1 MTTDSRIAP
10 ESSPALGGARQ
21 RAPLAPGSRWRL
33 PIAYGAIA
41 STAVGVDLALILLS
55 ATCAEAIYHK
65 IPNELAGEY
74 SHTIAAATF
83 VAVLFVAS
91 MRVQKLYS
99 PTHLMAWD
107 DQARSVLGAWCGA
120 FLILASGVFSWGVS
134 RDLSRGDVLLFWAI
148 GLAALL
154 GHRAAWRIALPRA
167 LESGA
172 LRGRTIVSLTWEEAV
187 PPQFTDNLTRHGY
200 RAVAH
205 FHIPPDESQADEVI
219 DTVISICR
227 TSDVEEIMLFVNPE
241 RMSNVRWVA
250 QRLRVL
256 PLPVTLAPFGT
267 LARLFLRSR
276 HDIGDTVAIELQRA
290 ALSPA
295 EQAVK
300 RGVDIIV
307 SLVCLICFA
316 PILLAAA
323 IAVRLESP
331 GPALFRQTRHGFNGR
346 PFAIYKLRSMTVM
359 ENGDV
364 VRQAQKRDD
373 RITRIGRWLRRLS
386 IDELPQLINVLIGDM
401 SIVGPRPH
409 ASAHERYFTS
419 AIEKYAFRHHVK
431 SGITGWAQVC
441 GARGET
447 DTLDKVR
454 RRVELDLWYI
464 NNWSIWL
471 DFSIMIRTVF
481 VVFTGEN
488 AH

>member
-1 MTTDSRIAP
+1 
-10 ESSPALGGARQ
+10 
-21 RAPLAPGSRWRL
+21 
-33 PIAYGAIA
+33 
-41 STAVGVDLALILLS
+41 
-55 ATCAEAIYHK
+55 
-65 IPNELAGEY
+65 
-74 SHTIAAATF
+74 
-83 VAVLFVAS
+83 
-91 MRVQKLYS
+91 
-99 PTHLMAWD
+99 
-107 DQARSVLGAWCGA
+107 
-120 FLILASGVFSWGVS
+120 
-134 RDLSRGDVLLFWAI
+134 
-148 GLAALL
+148 
-154 GHRAAWRIALPRA
+154 
-167 LESGA
+167 
-172 LRGRTIVSLTWEEAV
+172 
-187 PPQFTDNLTRHGY
+187 
-200 RAVAH
+200 VAH
-205 FHIPPDESQADEVI
+205 FHVPPDESHADEVI
-219 DTVISICR
+219 DNIISLCR
-227 TSDVEEIMLFVNPE
+227 TSDIEEIMLFVNPE

-256 PLPVTLAPFGT
+256 PLPVTLAPFGA
-267 LARLFLRSR
+267 LAQLFQRSR
-276 HDIGDTVAIELQRA
+276 HDIGDTIAIELQRA

-295 EQAVK
+295 EQSVK
-300 RGVDIIV
+300 RGVDIVVSIV
-307 SLVCLICFA
+307 GLICVS

-323 IAVRLESP
+323 IAIRLESP

-364 VRQAQKRDD
+364 VPQAQKRDE
-373 RITRIGRWLRRLS
+373 RITKIGRWLRRLS

-419 AIEKYAFRHHVK
+419 AVEKYAFRHHVK

-471 DFSIMIRTVF
+471 DFSIMVRTAF
-481 VVFTGEN
+481 VVFSGEN

>member
-1 MTTDSRIAP
+1 MTSNSQIAP
-10 ESSPALGGARQ
+10 ESSPALGVG
-21 RAPLAPGSRWRL
+21 PGSRWRL
-33 PIAYGAIA
+33 PIAYRAIA
-41 STAVGVDLALILLS
+41 STALGVDLALILVS
-55 ATCAEAIYHK
+55 ATCAEAAYHK
-65 IPNELAGEY
+65 IPDELSGEY
-74 SHTIAAATF
+74 SHTVAAAIF

-99 PTHLMAWD
+99 PTRLMLWD

-148 GLAALL
+148 GLVALL

-187 PPQFTDNLTRHGY
+187 PPQFTENLTRHGY

-205 FHIPPDESQADEVI
+205 FHVPADESRADEVI
-219 DTVISICR
+219 DNIISICR
-227 TSDVEEIMLFVNPE
+227 TSDVEEIMLFVDPE
-241 RMSNVRWVA
+241 RMSNVQWVA
-250 QRLRVL
+250 RRLRVL
-256 PLPVTLAPFGT
+256 PLPVTLAPFGA
-267 LARLFLRSR
+267 LAQLFQRSR

-307 SLVCLICFA
+307 SLVGLICFS

-323 IAVRLESP
+323 IAIRLESP

-346 PFAIYKLRSMTVM
+346 PFGMYKLRSMTVM

-364 VRQAQKRDD
+364 VLRQAQKRDE

-386 IDELPQLINVLIGDM
+386 IDELPQLINVLIGEM

-419 AIEKYAFRHHVK
+419 AVEKYAFRHHVK

-471 DFSIMIRTVF
+471 DFSIMVRTVF
-481 VVFTGEN
+481 VVLSGEN